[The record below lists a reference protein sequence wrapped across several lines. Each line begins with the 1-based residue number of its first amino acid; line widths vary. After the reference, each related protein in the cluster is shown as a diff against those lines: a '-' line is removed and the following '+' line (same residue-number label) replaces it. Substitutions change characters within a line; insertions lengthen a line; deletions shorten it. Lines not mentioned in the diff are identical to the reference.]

1 MIKFTIMRS
10 RSKEL
15 ETNQN
20 YYEKTD
26 QSKSKRETVNV
37 DVLLKRLEGSREKE
51 RKRNYLTLLL
61 VGIVIL
67 IVAFLSYYF

>member
-15 ETNQN
+15 ETNQS
-20 YYEKTD
+20 YYEKPH
-26 QSKSKRETVNV
+26 QSKRETVNV

-61 VGIVIL
+61 VGIVVL

>member
-1 MIKFTIMRS
+1 MRS

-26 QSKSKRETVNV
+26 QSKNKRETVNV

-61 VGIVIL
+61 VGIVVL